1 MQIRAVISVCF
12 VLILLAGC
20 VSIGTFNSAERE
32 FETGLGFFN
41 RGMYDEAIPHF
52 QRATELDLNYVDA
65 YIYLGRS
72 HLSMARWAQAVPP
85 LRTAFRLSPARTQG
99 EILDIL
105 IDALLGAA
113 LTEFKLGNY
122 PGAISHLQEGLQL
135 RVGSDTLMSQL
146 VAVFVAQGRELLS
159 QGRHKDATSSF
170 SEAIRLSPDET
181 DAYLGLAEAFLKEG
195 DFFKALDAAEKAL
208 QIDPTNRDAESLRR
222 HLKVRPDG
230 VLLP

>member
-1 MQIRAVISVCF
+1 MQIRAKISVCF
-12 VLILLAGC
+12 VLVMLTGC
-20 VSIGTFNSAERE
+20 VSFGIFNSAERE
-32 FETGLGFFN
+32 FEKGRGFFN
-41 RGMYDEAIPHF
+41 RGLYDEAIPHF

-72 HLSMARWAQAVPP
+72 HLNMARWAQAIPP

-105 IDALLGAA
+105 IDALVGAA
-113 LTEFKLGNY
+113 RTEFKSGNY

-135 RVGSDTLMSQL
+135 KSRSDELTSQL
-146 VAVFVAQGRELLS
+146 VTVIIAQGRELLS
-159 QGRHKDATSSF
+159 QGRYKDAISSF

-181 DAYLGLAEAFLKEG
+181 DAYLGLARAFLKEG

-208 QIDPTNRDAESLRR
+208 RIDPSNRDADLLRR
-222 HLKVRPDG
+222 QMKIKPNDM
-230 VLLP
+230 LLP